1 MKLRLVYLLGAAL
14 CLLALPRMMAQQPI
28 VSVSITAIQVGAG
41 PWLTDPNEQSGPF
54 GTPLQIEAAGV
65 GTSMDS
71 SFTYSFYVNG
81 THIGTTTGAVH
92 PPLRPVITW
101 TPPQPGSYF
110 LTVTINDGNNNAT
123 SLPVR
128 YFATGTVINSPVNS
142 TLVPQGSSVVLKADA
157 TVTAGFIKQIQFYDN
172 GVPIGQP
179 DTTLPYSLI
188 YTPSGNAGTSR
199 SITARAI
206 DNTGA
211 EQTEST
217 PILLQIVQAITPRP
231 TSAIS
236 SPLNGSAVPVTIA
249 TEDVITV
256 TVDAASTTGRVSKVE
271 LYIDGELF
279 GTDNTYPY
287 TFDWKPK
294 VVGAYNLVALTY
306 DDKNNVI
313 ASSAGATGSNTPEPT
328 RVRVA
333 APPTVTIIYPGN
345 GGTIFEGITAQ
356 LKAAASDSNSVEGGI
371 PVTITSVQFFDSGT
385 FVGSATTSADGS
397 TYTVSFKP
405 TRRVDKD
412 GVPIPS
418 SFTAVATN
426 SAGLSQSSKP
436 VSVTVMQGGSPPPP
450 PPDGIPPVVTL
461 TQPYS
466 GQTVTVNTPVTFT
479 ATASDADGTITSVQ
493 FVVNDAVLS
502 TDQVYPYSATWTP
515 TALGN
520 YSITA
525 VAADSKANSVATTPI
540 VVTVVDPSVSGP
552 TVSIASPL
560 AGAPLTAG
568 NPTTIR
574 ANATDDTAIASVQF
588 YINGKPFGTA
598 DTSYPY
604 TADWVPASPGT
615 YTLVARA
622 VDEVGNQTASSPV
635 VVTVT
640 NGAAPI
646 ITLDSPRGPTVV
658 SAGVPVSLAAT
669 AGDLDG
675 TVTTV
680 RFLANGIVVGTVTTP
695 PYTGSFRPTVA
706 GYYSLQA
713 EAVDNAGNT
722 TTSSAVALSVLANQ
736 APVPTVTAPVN
747 GATVRLGVVTTLVAT
762 ASDSDGIVAGV
773 EFFVNGVSVGSATQP
788 PYKVQWTP
796 TAEGVYRITVT
807 ASDNAGAVA
816 TSAPLLVTASLTA
829 ADTVA
834 VGTYQGGGEAGK
846 FAFVAATGSVA
857 NFIGY
862 SSLPAQPKTYFY
874 SSVPMDI
881 AGGFQ
886 LDDAGRPVLS
896 GRLNDTGVSGTLDNG
911 RVMFIG
917 TDTSFF
923 PSGHPVSAGYYAGRF
938 TGRDASSVAAIVGED
953 GSVTIRFADGAFQD
967 AGGGTPG
974 MIDSTGAFSF
984 STMRGNRVSGRINSA
999 TGVFTGNLSGA
1010 NGGDFTA
1017 SSSSLRPAST
1027 TKIQG
1032 MAREVASDIPLAGRV
1047 YDQVLLEG
1055 TSASI
1060 AADPGQIT
1068 RISYTDLSQDIVQ
1081 VEFSGA
1087 GRLSISL
1094 ENATGPVTN
1103 TAYNQSDVRYMKGH
1117 AGLVIT
1123 GADETTN
1130 VSVFTVGTITAANP
1144 ALFKSGV
1151 TYDGTADIAYLAI
1164 MSTNGRFGGVRTANA
1179 NYVASSGFA
1188 GICAPGV
1195 QFDGPVFVG
1204 DITASGAASPMLVL
1218 GSGNDVR
1225 ITGGDLWQ
1233 ANGKPVQVNGIDQL
1247 RFVDGTTSHGV
1258 LLSAQWDRSRLEQ
1271 NGIDVTAQI
1280 VVNPDH

>member
-1 MKLRLVYLLGAAL
+1 MKLRLVYFLGAAL
-14 CLLALPRMMAQQPI
+14 SLLALHRAVAQQPI

-41 PWLTDPNEQSGPF
+41 PWITDPNEKSGPF

-65 GTSMDS
+65 GTSMAS

-81 THIGTTTGAVH
+81 THIGTTTAPV
-92 PPLRPVITW
+92 PPPQRPVITW

-110 LTVTINDGNNNAT
+110 LTVTIADGNNTAT

-128 YFATGTVINSPVNS
+128 YFATGSVINSPVNG

-157 TVTAGFIKQIQFYDN
+157 TVTGGFIKQIQFYDN
-172 GVPIGQP
+172 GEKIGEA
-179 DTTLPYSLI
+179 DATLPYSLI
-188 YTPSGNAGTSR
+188 YTPPGVAGSSR

-206 DNTGA
+206 DNTGT
-211 EQTEST
+211 EQAAST
-217 PILLQIVQAITPRP
+217 PILLKIVEAITPRP

-236 SPLNGSAVPVTIA
+236 SPLNGSAVPVTIDN
-249 TEDVITV
+249 EDVVTV
-256 TVDAASTTGRVSKVE
+256 TIDAASTTGRISKVE

-287 TFDWKPK
+287 TFDWKPT
-294 VVGAYNLVALTY
+294 VVGAYGLVALTY

-313 ASSAGATGSNTPEPT
+313 ASRADDSGSTTPPPT

-333 APPTVTIIYPGN
+333 APPTVTIIYPSN
-345 GGTIFEGITAQ
+345 GGTIFEGITTQ

-405 TRRVDKD
+405 TRRMDED

-450 PPDGIPPVVTL
+450 PPDGIPPVITL

-466 GQTVTVNTPVTFT
+466 GQTITVNTPVTFT

-493 FVVNDAVLS
+493 FVVNDTVLS

-525 VAADSKANSVATTPI
+525 VAADSKANSVTTTPVI
-540 VVTVVDPSVSGP
+540 VTVVDPSVSGP
-552 TVSIASPL
+552 TVSIARPL
-560 AGAPLTAG
+560 AGTPLTAN
-568 NPTTIR
+568 NPTTIQ

-588 YINGKPFGTA
+588 YINGKPLGPA
-598 DTSYPY
+598 DTTYPY
-604 TADWVPASPGT
+604 SADWLPASPGT
-615 YTLVARA
+615 YTVVARA
-622 VDEVGNQTASSPV
+622 IDEVGNQTASSPV
-635 VVTVT
+635 TVSVT

-646 ITLDSPRGPTVV
+646 VTLDSPRGPTVV
-658 SAGVPVSLAAT
+658 SAGVAVSLAAT

-680 RFLANGIVVGTVTTP
+680 RFLANGISVGTVTAP
-695 PYTGSFRPTVA
+695 PYIGSFRPTVA

-722 TTSSAVALSVLANQ
+722 TISSAVALSVLANQ
-736 APVPTVTAPVN
+736 APVPTVTAPAN
-747 GATVRLGVVTTLVAT
+747 GATVRLGVATTLVAAAT
-762 ASDSDGIVAGV
+762 DADGIVAGV

-796 TAEGVYRITVT
+796 TAEGVYRIAAT

-816 TSAPLLVTASLTA
+816 TSAPLLITASLTA

-846 FAFVAATGSVA
+846 FAFVAATGAEA

-862 SSLPAQPKTYFY
+862 STLASQPKTYFY
-874 SSVPMDI
+874 TSVPMDI

-886 LDDAGRPVLS
+886 LDNAGQPVLS

-923 PSGHPVSAGYYAGRF
+923 PSGHPVAAGYYAGRF
-938 TGRDASSVAAIVGED
+938 TGRDASAVAAIVGED
-953 GSVTIRFADGAFQD
+953 GSITIRFADGAFQD

-984 STMRGNRVSGRINSA
+984 STMSGNRVSGRIDPA
-999 TGVFTGNLSGA
+999 TGVFTGTLTGSSG
-1010 NGGDFTA
+1010 GTFTA
-1017 SSSSLRPAST
+1017 SSSSLQPAST

-1032 MAREVASDIPLAGRV
+1032 MAREVKSDISYGGRV

-1055 TSASI
+1055 ASASI

-1068 RISYTDLSQDIVQ
+1068 RISYADLSQDIVQ

-1094 ENATGPVTN
+1094 ENATGPTTN
-1103 TAYNQSDVRYMKGH
+1103 TSYNQADVRYMKGH
-1117 AGLVIT
+1117 AGIVIT

-1130 VSVFTVGTITAANP
+1130 VSVFTVGTITAANQS
-1144 ALFKSGV
+1144 LFKSGV
-1151 TYDGTADIAYLAI
+1151 AYDGTADLAYLAI
-1164 MSTNGRFGGVRTANA
+1164 VSTSGRFGGVRTANA

-1195 QFDGPVFVG
+1195 QFEGPVFVG
-1204 DITASGAASPMLVL
+1204 DLTASGSASPMLVL
-1218 GSGNDVR
+1218 GAGDDVR

-1233 ANGKPVQVNGIDQL
+1233 ANGKPVQVSGIAQL
-1247 RFVDGTTSHGV
+1247 KFVDGTTSHGV
-1258 LLSAQWDRSRLEQ
+1258 LLSAQRDRSRLEED
-1271 NGIDVTAQI
+1271 GVDVTAQV